1 MISAYD
7 LLNVSNTATEEEILR
22 AYRKAML
29 RYHPDHNSSPEAVA
43 KAKQLNRA
51 KDLLTDPV
59 KRARYDQYLERMRQR
74 ATSKPTGSSDTKNA
88 NSPTQSTPK
97 TANEGHR
104 STAAARDLG
113 GVNQSQYS
121 QSTDT
126 RVGGKSPPKRRKRSS
141 AMSSARGVVAIL
153 TGSFALWIL
162 VVFLFDI
169 DPLQIRTKLRI
180 AFSGII
186 GKVRDTANS
195 QPRIADLAKSDPYEA
210 REDKTLTG
218 NDEDTNRADEKKSA
232 GEVLIAPGK
241 PQGKETVGSSPKQTP
256 PPSITEL
263 EPKIDE
269 SRTDAVINSSAS
281 QDDLLP
287 LPSQEQMA
295 GTRDL
300 AKQLVLAIVD
310 GNQGNPQRIAIEVFK
325 AADANSAPE
334 MKLAILESILELSI
348 DNLQPAIALD
358 AVKMIENTFQTS
370 SQYRSL
376 DALRKMI
383 SRSPVG
389 FDNSIFTIPLIS
401 IAQKSAKTNDYITA
415 RDAFQ
420 IGVRLIPKAM
430 RKNTILSVG
439 ALKGATSER
448 F

>member
-1 MISAYD
+1 
-7 LLNVSNTATEEEILR
+7 
-22 AYRKAML
+22 
-29 RYHPDHNSSPEAVA
+29 
-43 KAKQLNRA
+43 
-51 KDLLTDPV
+51 
-59 KRARYDQYLERMRQR
+59 
-74 ATSKPTGSSDTKNA
+74 
-88 NSPTQSTPK
+88 
-97 TANEGHR
+97 
-104 STAAARDLG
+104 
-113 GVNQSQYS
+113 
-121 QSTDT
+121 
-126 RVGGKSPPKRRKRSS
+126 
-141 AMSSARGVVAIL
+141 L

-210 REDKTLTG
+210 RDDKTLTG

-287 LPSQEQMA
+287 LPSEEQMA
-295 GTRDL
+295 GTRDV

-325 AADANSAPE
+325 AADGNSAPE
-334 MKLAILESILELSI
+334 MKLAILEIILEFSI

-358 AVKMIENTFQTS
+358 AVKMIENTFQTN
-370 SQYRSL
+370 SQHRSL

-383 SRSPVG
+383 RRSPVG
-389 FDNSIFTIPLIS
+389 FDNSIFTGPLIS
-401 IAQKSAKTNDYITA
+401 IAQKSAKTNDYTTA

-420 IGVRLIPKAM
+420 IGFTNGSQCKFGCRVLLCFFAKRIKPRIQVPA
-430 RKNTILSVG
+430 
-439 ALKGATSER
+439 ER
-448 F
+448 FRSKTCEISDAGTQFSFGSDRY